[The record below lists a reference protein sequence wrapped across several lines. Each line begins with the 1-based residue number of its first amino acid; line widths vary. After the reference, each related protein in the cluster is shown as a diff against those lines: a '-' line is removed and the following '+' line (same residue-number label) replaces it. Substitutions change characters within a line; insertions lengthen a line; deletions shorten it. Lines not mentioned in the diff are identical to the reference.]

1 MMHFIGRPESD
12 PSPDHKL
19 WQEFVFPVIS
29 LITHWNNN
37 IAKNNINIWP
47 AAGVVLAR
55 TSRVEPNGTEIPVHM
70 LHDQNL
76 LAAYGIEMY
85 TYIMKVCGKVRKCVE
100 NTLISKQSGGQ
111 EQQEVQAVPGPSTSS
126 SAAKLNCSII
136 EFVEKMPQSA

>member
-1 MMHFIGRPESD
+1 M
-12 PSPDHKL
+12 
-19 WQEFVFPVIS
+19 
-29 LITHWNNN
+29 
-37 IAKNNINIWP
+37 AKNNLNIWP

-55 TSRVEPNGTEIPVHM
+55 TSRMELNGTEIPVHM

-85 TYIMKVCGKVRKCVE
+85 TYTKRVCGKVRKCVE
-100 NTLISKQSGGQ
+100 NTLISKQSDGQ
-111 EQQEVQAVPGPSTSS
+111 EQQEVPGPSTSS